1 MQLSRRRFIQLG
13 TLTGASFYLGL
24 PRYNA
29 FAAQAAAEG
38 EMPILNLEG
47 AFPSVKYNGDDIRR
61 PHQLLWD
68 VEGYVRSKGG
78 RPTTFR
84 KEEVVV
90 VGGGISGLL
99 SAYFLRDLKP
109 VLLEQALQF
118 GGNSKGESF
127 QGSAFSIGAAYV
139 TVPDEGSSLAAFFRE
154 LGLDKKWRHESEDET
169 RVVFKGVK
177 SLWKGETDPAALES
191 AQRVGAELKRIYE
204 ESFPEIPWNEGDP
217 LSLAELKAWDK
228 KTAKDWLREVDPNI
242 HPHVE
247 EYFQLY
253 CWSSFGASLEELSA
267 AQFANFVSAETL
279 GVLALPG
286 GNAAIASAL
295 VEKLRASVP
304 KGNLATNSIVLEVK
318 NTESG
323 VEVLYEDS
331 AGALRLIHAKAAV
344 MAAPKY
350 VARAIVKGG
359 SHDLE
364 MLWKSVNYRAYLVVN
379 VLLDQKAPSAGYDLF
394 LLQGEVPEPP
404 RFGGKKRAWADM
416 VFGSW
421 ASHDKDSRSV
431 LTIYKPMPYDG
442 AKSAI
447 SDEGT
452 HERFRLEAENELPGL
467 LKDLGIESH
476 KVEGVRITRWGH
488 ALPVAEVGA
497 IANGTIDKLS
507 APIGRIFFANQDNY
521 LNPAFESAFG
531 AAEVAAAAVRNLRG

>member
-13 TLTGASFYLGL
+13 ALTGASFYIGL

-29 FAAQAAAEG
+29 FAAQAAADV

-47 AFPSVKYNGDDIRR
+47 AFASVKYNGDDVRR

-68 VEGYVRSKGG
+68 VEGYIRSKGG

-90 VGGGISGLL
+90 VGGGVSGLL
-99 SAYFLRDLKP
+99 SAYFLRDQKP
-109 VLLEQALQF
+109 VVLEQALQF

-127 QGSAFSIGAAYV
+127 EGSPFSIGAAYV
-139 TVPDEGSSLAAFFRE
+139 TVPDEGSSIEAFFKE
-154 LGLDKKWRHESEDET
+154 LGLDKKWRHESEDEA

-177 SLWKGETDPAALES
+177 SLWKGETDPAALDS
-191 AQRVGAELKRIYE
+191 AKRVSEELKRIFD
-204 ESFPEIPWNEGDP
+204 ESYPEIPWKEGDP
-217 LSLAELKAWDK
+217 MKLEDLQAWDK

-267 AQFANFVSAETL
+267 AQFANFVAAETV
-279 GVLALPG
+279 GILALPG

-295 VEKLRASVP
+295 VEKLRAA
-304 KGNLATNSIVLEVK
+304 KATLATNSIVLEVK
-318 NTESG
+318 NSENG

-331 AGALRLIHAKAAV
+331 SGALRLIHAKAAV

-359 SHDLE
+359 GHDLE
-364 MLWKSVNYRAYLVVN
+364 MLWKTVNYRAYLVVN
-379 VLLDQKAPSAGYDLF
+379 VLLGQKAPSAGYDLF

-404 RFGGKKRAWADM
+404 RFGGKKRAWADV

-421 ASHDKDSRSV
+421 ASHDQDSRSV
-431 LTIYKPMPYDG
+431 LTIYKPLPYEG
-442 AKSAI
+442 AKSTI
-447 SDEGT
+447 VDEGT
-452 HERFRLEAENELPGL
+452 HERFRLEAEKELPGL
-467 LKDLGIESH
+467 LKDLGIEGN

-497 IANGTIDKLS
+497 LANGMIDKLS
-507 APIGRIFFANQDNY
+507 APIGRIYFANQDNY
-521 LNPAFESAFG
+521 LNPAFESAFSSAEA
-531 AAEVAAAAVRNLRG
+531 AAEAVRNLRA

>member
-13 TLTGASFYLGL
+13 ALTGASFYIGL

-29 FAAQAAAEG
+29 FAAQAAADG
-38 EMPILNLEG
+38 EMPILKLEG
-47 AFPSVKYNGDDIRR
+47 AFGSVKYNGDDVRR

-68 VEGYVRSKGG
+68 VEGYIRSKGG

-90 VGGGISGLL
+90 VGGGVSGLL
-99 SAYFLRDLKP
+99 SAYFLRDQKP
-109 VLLEQALQF
+109 VVLEQALQF

-127 QGSAFSIGAAYV
+127 EGSPFSIGAAYV
-139 TVPDEGSSLAAFFRE
+139 TVPDEGSSIEAFFKE
-154 LGLDKKWRHESEDET
+154 LGLDKKWRHESEDEA

-177 SLWKGETDPAALES
+177 SLWKGETDPAALDS
-191 AQRVGAELKRIYE
+191 AKRVSEELKRIFD
-204 ESFPEIPWNEGDP
+204 ESYPEIPWKEGDP
-217 LSLAELKAWDK
+217 MKLEDLQAWDK

-267 AQFANFVSAETL
+267 AQFANFVAAETV
-279 GVLALPG
+279 GILALPG

-295 VEKLRASVP
+295 VEKLRAA
-304 KGNLATNSIVLEVK
+304 KATLATNSIVLEVK
-318 NTESG
+318 NSENG

-331 AGALRLIHAKAAV
+331 SGALRLIHAKAAV

-359 SHDLE
+359 GHDLE
-364 MLWKSVNYRAYLVVN
+364 MLWKTVNYRAYLVVN
-379 VLLDQKAPSAGYDLF
+379 VLLGQKAPSAGYDLF

-404 RFGGKKRAWADM
+404 RFGGKKRAWADV

-421 ASHDKDSRSV
+421 ASHDQDSRSV
-431 LTIYKPMPYDG
+431 LTIYKPLPYEG
-442 AKSAI
+442 AKSTI
-447 SDEGT
+447 VDEGT
-452 HERFRLEAENELPGL
+452 HERFRLEAEKELPGL
-467 LKDLGIESH
+467 LKDLGIEGN

-497 IANGTIDKLS
+497 LSNGMIDKLS
-507 APIGRIFFANQDNY
+507 APIGRIYFANQDNY
-521 LNPAFESAFG
+521 LNPAFESAFSSAEA
-531 AAEVAAAAVRNLRG
+531 AAEAVRNLRA